1 MARTKT
7 LEGMIDPKYWFHID
21 FGSDVL
27 YLRLVD
33 HLETPALGEEQE
45 DGSILLRSE
54 DDDEVIGLT
63 IVGWWKRVGQDDPPD
78 SIREIAR
85 YIEPCAR
92 KLAG

>member
-1 MARTKT
+1 MVRTEAV
-7 LEGMIDPKYWFHID
+7 EGIIDKRCWFHVD

-54 DDDEVIGLT
+54 EDDEVIGLT
-63 IVGWWKRVGQDDPPD
+63 IVGWWKQVGQDDPPD
-78 SIREIAR
+78 SIREIVR
-85 YIEPCAR
+85 YIEPCAS